1 MKGMASC
8 VLLLFFMMP
17 CLTAT
22 EWQTHSVSIEDLK
35 AAEAVQK
42 AVLQIRHDLQKA
54 ISSVKDSELDELEAK
69 LKAAA
74 QYKMNLLESGRH
86 SVIPVLLAG
95 VKRRPKVGAY
105 LGGLMRAFRSE
116 ESAAEN
122 LDPEQRK
129 EHYLYPLTYLQEAA
143 YCLQPTA
150 PDQQGNDPL
159 LALSYRFLV
168 DSSAHA
174 ALEAG
179 ALIMAKGISQGIVN
193 AHIGDDSAVRLQ
205 HTTILGRIALR
216 QNDLESAKR
225 HLLDSVPKSSSTGE
239 SFYMPTFALAREL
252 LEKEQKEIVIKYLEL
267 IAPLWKNPKIPKWK
281 EEIRSGK
288 IPSDGEWR

>member
-1 MKGMASC
+1 MKGMALV
-8 VLLLFFMMP
+8 VLLLFLMIP
-17 CLTAT
+17 CLIAA
-22 EWQTHSVSIEDLK
+22 EWQTPLFTIEDQK

-42 AVLQIRHDLQKA
+42 AVLQIRRDLQKA
-54 ISSVKDSELDELEAK
+54 ISSVKDSELDELEAT
-69 LKAAA
+69 LKAAL
-74 QYKMNLLESGRH
+74 QYKMKLFESDRH
-86 SVIPVLLAG
+86 SVIPMLLAG
-95 VKRRPKVGAY
+95 MKRRPKVGVY
-105 LGGLMRAFRSE
+105 LGGLMLAFARE

-129 EHYLYPLTYLQEAA
+129 EHYLYPLAYLEEAA
-143 YCLQPTA
+143 YCLQYA

-159 LALSYRFLV
+159 LTLTYRFLV

-179 ALIMAKGISQGIVN
+179 ALIRAKGISQAIVN

-225 HLLDSVPKSSSTGE
+225 HLLDSVPKSRSTAE
-239 SFYMPTFALAREL
+239 SFYMPTFTLAREI

-267 IAPLWKNPKIPKWK
+267 IAPLWKHPKIPKWK
-281 EEIRSGK
+281 EEIRNGK
-288 IPSDGEWR
+288 IPSDGEWH